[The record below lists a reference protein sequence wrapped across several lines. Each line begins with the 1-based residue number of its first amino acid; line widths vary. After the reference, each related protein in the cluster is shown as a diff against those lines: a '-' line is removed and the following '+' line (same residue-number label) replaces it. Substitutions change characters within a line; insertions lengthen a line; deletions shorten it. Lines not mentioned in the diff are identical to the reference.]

1 MAGRLVVVSNR
12 VSVPG
17 ARGAAAGGLAVGL
30 QAALR
35 ERGGLWFGW
44 SGAHCDEPVEK
55 PSIVEKD
62 KVTYALLDLSRE
74 EHRGYYAGFSN
85 RALWPICHYRIDLA
99 SFDPHAYATYRKVN
113 ARFAAALKPLLRDDD
128 VIWVH
133 DYHLV
138 PLAGELRRLGCGHRI
153 GFFLHIPFPA
163 AQVFATLPSHQEL
176 GHDLTEY
183 DVVGLHTR
191 TDVEQLTDYL
201 TRELHAPGRGRRSP
215 RHRHAPGPAA
225 GLPDRDRR
233 ARGREDGG
241 LRRGQATGQG
251 AGSLAR
257 RPQADRRDR
266 PARLQQGHRRAAAR
280 LRAARAR
287 RTAKHRRSATLLQIS
302 APSREE
308 VPEYQ
313 SMRRSIE
320 RLVGHI
326 NGRFGEHDW
335 TPVRYLNRTYS
346 RRSVTGFCAISKVGL
361 VTPLRDGLNLVAEEY
376 VAAQPEADP
385 GVLVLSRFAGAAEY
399 LDGALI
405 VNPYDV
411 AGVAKA
417 LDQALTMPLEERQER
432 HARMMNGRAH
442 LRHRRL
448 APRLSGRSGGEQASE
463 PRRAAA

>member
-17 ARGAAAGGLAVGL
+17 PRKAAAGGLAVGL

-44 SGAHCDEPVEK
+44 SGEHAEEPVEQ
-55 PSIVEKD
+55 PRLVEQG
-62 KVTYALLDLSRE
+62 KVAFALLDLTRE

-85 RALWPICHYRIDLA
+85 RALWPVCHYRIDLA
-99 SFDPHAYATYRKVN
+99 SFDPHAYQTYREVN
-113 ARFAAALKPLLRDDD
+113 ARFAAALRPLLRDDD
-128 VIWVH
+128 LVWVH

-138 PLAGELRRLGCGHRI
+138 PLAGELRRLGCRQRI

-163 AQVFATLPSHQEL
+163 AQVFATLPCHQDL
-176 GHDLTEY
+176 GRDLAQY
-183 DVVGLHTR
+183 DLVGLHTR

-201 TRELHAPGRGRRSP
+201 TRELRAKEEGHDLLACDGRRVQLLASP
-215 RHRHAPGPAA
+215 IGIDLADVEKLTRSAEA
-225 GLPDRDRR
+225 RR
-233 ARGREDGG
+233 
-241 LRRGQATGQG
+241 QAK
-251 AGSLAR
+251 ALEASLAGR
-257 RPQADRRDR
+257 RLIVGIDRLDYTK
-266 PARLQQGHRRAAAR
+266 GIIER
-280 LRAARAR
+280 LRAFEQLLRDYGSQR
-287 RTAKHRRSATLLQIS
+287 RNVTLMQIS

-335 TPVRYLNRTYS
+335 VPVRYLNRTYS
-346 RRSVTGFCAISKVGL
+346 RRAVMGFCAISKVGL
-361 VTPLRDGLNLVAEEY
+361 ITPLRDGLNLVAEEY

-417 LDQALTMPLEERQER
+417 LDRALTMPLEERQER
-432 HARMMNGRAH
+432 HRRMLGAVRTYDIVAW
-442 LRHRRL
+442 
-448 APRLSGRSGGEQASE
+448 RSLFLQALEAVESRP

>member
-30 QAALR
+30 LAALR

-44 SGAHCDEPVEK
+44 SGAHCEEPVET
-55 PSIVEKD
+55 PSVTEKD

-85 RALWPICHYRIDLA
+85 RALWPICHYRVDLA
-99 SFDPHAYATYRKVN
+99 SFDPHAYTTYRQVN

-128 VIWVH
+128 LLWIH

-138 PLAGELRRLGCGHRI
+138 PLAGELRRLGCRQRM

-163 AQVFATLPSHQEL
+163 AQVFATLPCHQEL
-176 GHDLTEY
+176 GRDLTEY

-201 TRELHAPGRGRRSP
+201 TRELHARDEGGDVLSTGTRRVRLLACPIGIDVREVEKMAASAEAKRQAKALGASLDGRKLIVGI
-215 RHRHAPGPAA
+215 
-225 GLPDRDRR
+225 DRLDYSK
-233 ARGREDGG
+233 GIIE
-241 LRRGQATGQG
+241 
-251 AGSLAR
+251 
-257 RPQADRRDR
+257 
-266 PARLQQGHRRAAAR
+266 R
-280 LRAARAR
+280 LRAFEQLVRDDG
-287 RTAKHRRSATLLQIS
+287 KHRRSATLLQIS

-376 VAAQPEADP
+376 VAAQPEGDP

-411 AGVAKA
+411 AGVAIA
-417 LDQALTMPLEERQER
+417 LDRALTMPLEERQER
-432 HARMMNGRAH
+432 HARMMTAVRTYDIVAW
-442 LRHRRL
+442 RRRFL
-448 APRLSGRSGGEQASE
+448 EALEAQELPS

>member
-17 ARGAAAGGLAVGL
+17 ARGTAAGGLAVGL

-44 SGAHCDEPVEK
+44 SGAHSEEPVEQ
-55 PSIVEKD
+55 PAITERD
-62 KVTYALLDLSRE
+62 KVTYALLDLSRD

-99 SFDPHAYATYRKVN
+99 SFDPQAYTTYRQVN

-128 VIWVH
+128 LVWIH

-138 PLAGELRRLGCGHRI
+138 PLAGELRRLGCAQRM

-163 AQVFATLPSHQEL
+163 AQVFATLPCHQEL
-176 GHDLTEY
+176 GRDLAEY
-183 DVVGLHTR
+183 DLVGLHTR
-191 TDVEQLTDYL
+191 TDVDQLTDHL
-201 TRELHAPGRGRRSP
+201 TRELHARNEGGDVIACGKRRTRLLACPIGIDVPEVEKFTRSAEAK
-215 RHRHAPGPAA
+215 RQAKA
-225 GLPDRDRR
+225 LKESLNDRKLIVGIDRLDYTKGITERLR
-233 ARGREDGG
+233 AFEQLLREDE
-241 LRRGQATGQG
+241 A
-251 AGSLAR
+251 
-257 RPQADRRDR
+257 
-266 PARLQQGHRRAAAR
+266 HRRAV
-280 LRAARAR
+280 
-287 RTAKHRRSATLLQIS
+287 TLMQVS

-313 SMRRSIE
+313 TMRRSIE

-335 TPVRYLNRTYS
+335 VPVRYLNRTYS
-346 RRSVTGFCAISKVGL
+346 RRTVTGFCSISTVGL

-399 LDGALI
+399 LKGALI

-417 LDQALTMPLEERQER
+417 LDQGLTMPLEERQER
-432 HARMMNGRAH
+432 HRSMLAAVRTYDIVAW
-442 LRHRRL
+442 RRRYL
-448 APRLSGRSGGEQASE
+448 EALESGKPADT
-463 PRRAAA
+463 RRAA